1 MLGRTLTV
9 MVALNFRSACTEGK
23 YSYLLMDDTKPA
35 TVFFPTETN
44 VSLVRFYLWTRES
57 NDMNDFDELYVGD
70 EDSILTSCSYPQKK
84 TKILAHGFTSNGMDN
99 FVTGTTE
106 AYLNKVEKQQMTDT
120 K

>member
-1 MLGRTLTV
+1 MLGRTLIV
-9 MVALNFRSACTEGK
+9 MVALNSRSAYTEAK
-23 YSYLLMDDTKPA
+23 DNYLTDDTKPA
-35 TVFFPTETN
+35 TLFFPTDTN

-57 NDMNDFDELYVGD
+57 TDINNFDELYVGD
-70 EDSILTSCSYPQKK
+70 EDSILTSRFDPQKK

-106 AYLNKVEKQQMTDT
+106 AYLDKGEKQHIDT